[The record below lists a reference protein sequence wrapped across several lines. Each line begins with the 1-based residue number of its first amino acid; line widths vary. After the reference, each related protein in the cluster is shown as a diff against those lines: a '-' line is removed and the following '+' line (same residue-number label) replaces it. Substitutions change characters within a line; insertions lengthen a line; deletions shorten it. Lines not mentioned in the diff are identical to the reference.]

1 MKEKVG
7 LALKALATIVNWRDY
22 FLDCMGLRRGN
33 ACYVLRHCGRK
44 IRIRCRYGSD
54 RHMLADI
61 FLRRVYTKF
70 FDVER
75 GDLVFD
81 IGANVGMFS
90 LYSFVKAKEVVAVE
104 PEPENFDFLLRN
116 ISVNKAGNI
125 EPVNAAVSRRTG
137 TATLF
142 ISGSTPEGHSL
153 CKKWSG
159 GNPVSVKTY
168 SIQKLFEMFGVPD
181 FLKLD
186 CEGCE
191 YSTILGN
198 KRNLKKVGRMV
209 IEYHNLGGGKNG
221 TALYRFLKRNKFDVV
236 SFYPENRQWGYIYVK
251 NR

>member
-1 MKEKVG
+1 MKKIG
-7 LALKALATIVNWRDY
+7 LALKALLKIGNWKDY
-22 FLDCMGLRRGN
+22 FLDCMRLRRGT

-44 IRIRCRYGSD
+44 VKIHCRYGSD

-61 FLRRVYTKF
+61 FLRRIYTKF
-70 FDVER
+70 FDVEK

-90 LYSFVKAKEVVAVE
+90 LYSFVKAEKVVAVE
-104 PEPENFDFLLRN
+104 PEPENFSFLLRN

-137 TATLF
+137 TGTLF
-142 ISGSTPEGHSL
+142 ISASTPEGHSL
-153 CKKWSG
+153 CEKWG
-159 GNPVSVKTY
+159 HGRPIPVKTY
-168 SIQKLFEMFGVPD
+168 SMRKLFEMFGIPD

-198 KRNLKKVGRMV
+198 KRILKRVGKMV
-209 IEYHNLGGGKNG
+209 IEYHNMGGGKNG
-221 TALYRFLKRNKFDVV
+221 TALYRFLKRNKFSVV
-236 SFYPENRQWGYIYVK
+236 NFYPENRRWGYVYVR
-251 NR
+251 NE